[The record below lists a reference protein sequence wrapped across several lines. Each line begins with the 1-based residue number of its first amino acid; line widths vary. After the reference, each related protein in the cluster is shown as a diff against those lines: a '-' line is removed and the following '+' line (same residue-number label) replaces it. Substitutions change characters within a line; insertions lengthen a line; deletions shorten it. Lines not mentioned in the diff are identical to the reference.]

1 MFDPRKPASKNR
13 DIYDESSYEKVD
25 IRFSKL
31 TPMVL
36 AVREKLRKAIVKRF
50 FHLSGYAWKKRGAV
64 RNYMLDMYM
73 WLCPISY
80 HFMLHP
86 KQSHVTVFLDEAD
99 RLPGMEYYT
108 ADAVFAGT
116 EAKVKQ
122 LMRQVLAGENERGQH
137 ASTGDPGCIGGE
149 AIAKLDKK
157 RKQSLLTFSGDSSAG
172 GAAVMSVMEEANVPS
187 TPEVADN
194 VRMEEMVSEQFESY
208 KRTASKTL
216 NAVNAPLSSTEQT
229 CSVSD
234 PDEWWSRNRTQAGE
248 N

>member
-36 AVREKLRKAIVKRF
+36 AVREKLRKAIVK
-50 FHLSGYAWKKRGAV
+50 
-64 RNYMLDMYM
+64 
-73 WLCPISY
+73 
-80 HFMLHP
+80 
-86 KQSHVTVFLDEAD
+86 VFLDEAD

>member
-1 MFDPRKPASKNR
+1 MLHTTLKLGSDLQMFDPRKPASKNR

-36 AVREKLRKAIVKRF
+36 AVREKLRKAIVK
-50 FHLSGYAWKKRGAV
+50 
-64 RNYMLDMYM
+64 
-73 WLCPISY
+73 
-80 HFMLHP
+80 
-86 KQSHVTVFLDEAD
+86 VFLDEAD